1 MMGMLGSFR
10 VFFDAINVAVE
21 MVKMF
26 VIKLLVVVV
35 VENVFLVQGDDVF
48 VVVQG
53 VIYLMQCDDYGDVV
67 VLIDV
72 VQGVYYD
79 VGGFWVQ

>member
-1 MMGMLGSFR
+1 MMGMLGSFC
-10 VFFDAINVAVE
+10 VFFDVVNAVVE

-26 VIKLLVVVV
+26 VIKLLAAVV
-35 VENVFLVQGDDVF
+35 VEDVFLVQGDDVF

-67 VLIDV
+67 VLVDV

-79 VGGFWVQ
+79 VC

>member
-1 MMGMLGSFR
+1 MMGMLGSFC
-10 VFFDAINVAVE
+10 VFFDVVNVVVE

-35 VENVFLVQGDDVF
+35 VEDVFLVQGDDVF

-67 VLIDV
+67 VLVDV

-79 VGGFWVQ
+79 VC

>member
-1 MMGMLGSFR
+1 MMGMLGSFC
-10 VFFDAINVAVE
+10 VFFDVINVVVE